1 MPCTVLLLTT
11 TDQQKTAV
19 PGFTGKHTEKFIQNN
34 TQAFFQCAKKVLF
47 ILGKKTNKVQEPR

>member
-11 TDQQKTAV
+11 TDQWKTAV
-19 PGFTGKHTEKFIQNN
+19 PGFTEANTEKFIQNN

-47 ILGKKTNKVQEPR
+47 ILGKKDK